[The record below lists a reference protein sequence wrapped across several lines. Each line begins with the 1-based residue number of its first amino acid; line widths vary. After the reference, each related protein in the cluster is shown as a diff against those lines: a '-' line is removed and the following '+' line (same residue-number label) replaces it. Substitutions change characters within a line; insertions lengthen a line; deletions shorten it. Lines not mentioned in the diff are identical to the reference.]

1 MEKLREKS
9 FMDAAVELKD
19 VVKTFVGGITAVDH
33 ISLKLEEGTLYGLV
47 GPNGAGKSTLTNLIS
62 GYLMPD
68 KGEIFVHGVPIID
81 YHQAMIEAG
90 VVKIEQHP
98 NLAYDLTPLEH
109 LALILPGFIPNTD
122 VLRDRAEELLKNL
135 NAHVDLDRKVED
147 LPISQQRVFEIVK
160 ALIICELLHKAG
172 KKPILILDEATAFLQ
187 LQQKTA
193 LKEFIRR
200 YLPLGYT
207 IIWISHDL
215 AEVIDVSDEILVMS
229 VGKIVSRMKTA
240 SLEVSD
246 LVKSMFE
253 TVPVSESAAERGTI
267 VSHDPALT
275 ITDLNVRDD
284 RGVLAVKNLNLT
296 VYKGEIHGIAV
307 IPGTGEKELAECIY
321 GLRKADRGKII
332 FFGQDITNKPIYE
345 VKKLGISFLSD
356 DRIRDGLIPIA
367 SVEDNLTIG
376 SDEFFTSAKGLI
388 IDKKLKEKL
397 AKKLIEEFSIVTKG
411 LKAPVTTLSGG
422 NMQRVYLARVMGRWA
437 KLLIAL
443 HPTVG
448 LDPMGTKI
456 FFDKVG
462 ERKRKGLTTMIISP
476 NVKELLTFCDRV
488 SAMYEGRILGTFRS
502 DEVTVEKLGMMVSG
516 MVEA

>member
-62 GYLMPD
+62 GYLIPD

-187 LQQKTA
+187 HQQKTA

-253 TVPVSESAAERGTI
+253 TVPVSESAAEHGTI
-267 VSHDPALT
+267 ISHDPALT
-275 ITDLNVRDD
+275 ITDLDVRDD

>member
-1 MEKLREKS
+1 MEV
-9 FMDAAVELKD
+9 AVELED

-33 ISLKLEEGTLYGLV
+33 ISLRLEEGVLYGLV

-62 GYLMPD
+62 GYLIPD
-68 KGEIFVHGVPIID
+68 RGEVYVHGIPIID
-81 YHQAMIEAG
+81 YHQAMAEAG
-90 VVKIEQHP
+90 VVKVEQHP
-98 NLAYDLTPLEH
+98 NLAHDLTPLEH
-109 LALILPGFIPNTD
+109 LRLILPGLIPRTD
-122 VLRDRAEELLKNL
+122 ALRSRAEELLRNL
-135 NAHVDLDRKVED
+135 NAHVDLDRKVEG
-147 LPISQQRVFEIVK
+147 LPISQQRIFEIVK
-160 ALIICELLHKAG
+160 ALIICELLHRAG
-172 KKPILILDEATAFLQ
+172 RKPVLILDEATAFLQ

-246 LVKSMFE
+246 LVRSMFE
-253 TVPVSESAAERGTI
+253 TVPVSESAAERGRI
-267 VSHDPALT
+267 ISDDPALV
-275 ITDLNVRDD
+275 IRGLDVRDD
-284 RGVLAVKNLNLT
+284 RGALVVKDLNLT
-296 VYKGEIHGIAV
+296 VYKGEVHGIAV

-321 GLRKADRGKII
+321 GLRRADRGRII
-332 FFGQDITNKPIYE
+332 FFGRDITNKNVYE
-345 VKKLGISFLSD
+345 VKRLGISFLSD
-356 DRIRDGLIPIA
+356 DKIRDGLIPVA
-367 SVEDNLTIG
+367 NVEDNLTIG
-376 SDEFFTSAKGLI
+376 SDEFFTKAKGLI
-388 IDKKLKEKL
+388 IDERLKERL
-397 AKKLIEEFSIVTKG
+397 AGKLIEEFSIVTRG
-411 LKAPVTTLSGG
+411 LKVPVTTLSGG

-462 ERKRKGLTTMIISP
+462 ERKRRGLTTIIISP
-476 NVKELLTFCDRV
+476 NVKELLNFCDRI
-488 SAMYEGRILGTFRS
+488 SAMYEGRIIGTFS
-502 DEVTVEKLGMMVSG
+502 PEEVTVDRLGMMVSG
-516 MVEA
+516 VVEA

>member
-1 MEKLREKS
+1 MVEKGS
-9 FMDAAVELKD
+9 VDVAVELKD

-33 ISLKLEEGTLYGLV
+33 VSLKLDEGVLYGLV

-68 KGEIFVHGVPIID
+68 RGEIYVHEIPIVD
-81 YHQAMIEAG
+81 YHQAMSEAG
-90 VVKIEQHP
+90 VVKVEQHP

-109 LALILPGFIPNTD
+109 LALILPGLRPD
-122 VLRDRAEELLKNL
+122 MDMLRDRAEELLREL
-135 NAHVDLDRKVED
+135 DAHVDLDRKAED
-147 LPISQQRVFEIVK
+147 LPISQQRIFEIVK
-160 ALIICELLHKAG
+160 ALIICELLYSAG
-172 KKPILILDEATAFLQ
+172 RKPVLILDEATAFLP

-193 LKEFIRR
+193 LKEFIRK

-253 TVPVSESAAERGTI
+253 TVPVSESIAEHRRI
-267 VSHDPALT
+267 SSNDQALV
-275 ITDLNVRDD
+275 IRDLDVRDD
-284 RGVLAVKNLNLT
+284 RGALAVRGLNLT
-296 VYKGEIHGIAV
+296 VYRGEVHGIAV
-307 IPGTGEKELAECIY
+307 IPGTGEKELAECIL
-321 GLRKADRGKII
+321 GLRRADRGRII
-332 FFGQDITNKPIYE
+332 FFGRDITNKTIYE
-345 VKKLGISFLSD
+345 IKRLGISFLSD
-356 DRIRDGLIPIA
+356 DKIRDGLIQSA

-376 SDEFFTSAKGLI
+376 SEEFFTSAKGLI
-388 IDKKLKEKL
+388 IDWRLKKRL
-397 AKKLIEEFSIVTKG
+397 AERLIEEFSIIARG
-411 LKAPVTTLSGG
+411 LKAPVATLSGG

-462 ERKRKGLTTMIISP
+462 ERKRRGLTTIIISP
-476 NVKELLTFCDRV
+476 NVKELLSFCDRV
-488 SAMYEGRILGTFRS
+488 SAMYEGRIIGTFRPY
-502 DEVTVEKLGMMVSG
+502 EVSVERLGMMVSG
-516 MVEA
+516 VVEACSR